1 MRFFSLAASV
11 LLALVPAA
19 LVAAQAHDTPELG
32 IVTTFPNNPFSSK
45 CHPPKASTSCA
56 TTEADLY
63 RPLSCAVVKNGQA
76 NTVVFSITNPPKEDR
91 LLTLQSVTGAFLNPK
106 KNDGQRGRVLRNMTT
121 TAFKS
126 RPLRSVGG
134 RPVQIP
140 FDFVPEFKPQ
150 ELSVEFSLLVND
162 EQTGKKHR
170 IHAYRGNVQV
180 IEPPKN
186 WFDLQLLSVYV
197 IAAAVVAGIGYA
209 VYSSYLKP
217 EEKTATGS
225 KKFEK
230 PAVVQQS
237 GVQDEWIVSRQA
249 S

>member
-1 MRFFSLAASV
+1 M
-11 LLALVPAA
+11 
-19 LVAAQAHDTPELG
+19 
-32 IVTTFPNNPFSSK
+32 
-45 CHPPKASTSCA
+45 
-56 TTEADLY
+56 
-63 RPLSCAVVKNGQA
+63 
-76 NTVVFSITNPPKEDR
+76 VFSITNPPKEDR

-121 TAFKS
+121 TSFKS

-170 IHAYRGNVQV
+170 IHAYRGSVQV

-186 WFDLQLLSVYV
+186 WFDLQLLSVYAILV
-197 IAAAVVAGIGYA
+197 AAVAGVGYF
-209 VYSSYLKP
+209 VYTSYIKP
-217 EEKTATGS
+217 EEKTAAGT

-230 PAVVQQS
+230 PASVQQA
-237 GVQDEWIVSRQA
+237 GVQDEWIVSRPPAICPRIRVRNLLEKGITDLLISRTFSCRCMQRRDTA
-249 S
+249 RAPPPSKKGQGQVSWRSQQRG